1 VIAVI
6 FGPPGAGKGTQGD
19 NITRMFGLPRVAT
32 GDMLRAEVEKGSA
45 LGREVEPI
53 MTAGRLAPD
62 DLVVRV
68 IEERLRQTDAAR
80 GVLLDGFPRTVAQAE
95 ALDRMLRAG
104 GRAVDLV
111 LVLEVP
117 REVLI
122 ERLLRRAEAEGRADD
137 TPETIGRRL
146 EVYGQ
151 QTAPVLDWY
160 AQHGA
165 RVERVDGV
173 GTIEV
178 VRDRIR
184 DAFATVGGDGRK
196 LAS

>member
-1 VIAVI
+1 
-6 FGPPGAGKGTQGD
+6 
-19 NITRMFGLPRVAT
+19 MFGLPRVAT
-32 GDMLRAEVEKGSA
+32 GDMLRAEVEKGSS

-68 IEERLRQTDAAR
+68 IEERLRQPDAAS

-95 ALDRMLRAG
+95 ALDHMLRAG
-104 GRAVDLV
+104 GRTVDLV

-146 EVYGQ
+146 EVYEE

-160 AQHGA
+160 AQHAA
-165 RVERVDGV
+165 RIERIDGV
-173 GTIEV
+173 GTIDD

-184 DAFATVGGDGRK
+184 DAFATAGGDGRQ
-196 LAS
+196 